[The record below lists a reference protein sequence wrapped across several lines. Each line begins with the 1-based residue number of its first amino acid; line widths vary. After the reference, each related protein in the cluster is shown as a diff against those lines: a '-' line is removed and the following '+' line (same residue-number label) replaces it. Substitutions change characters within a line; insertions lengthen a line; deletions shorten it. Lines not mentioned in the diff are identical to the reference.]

1 MSNYD
6 FIQTGDDSTDDDND
20 DQFNEVGSMWTLG
33 DHTTAD
39 ESDRSALSQAIN
51 DTLEGLDSDV
61 DDNMAAVLQD
71 ASSMVEDTNVSRFE
85 CPVEA
90 CGLGHSHS
98 DHKHDIR
105 SGFGVTDTF
114 AEQMEGCPYCHCGVN
129 ELSML
134 MQFYPYIT
142 ETVFSGRSFSG
153 VTEVEPSALEDIY
166 RRYTQEAQSF
176 DVATANVA
184 MQRGLSPSEVVP
196 VGVRDNVEA
205 FFELRQRI
213 DNAADS
219 APIATE
225 MRNLIS
231 ERREELLEATA

>member
-6 FIQTGDDSTDDDND
+6 FIQTGDDSTDNEE
-20 DQFNEVGSMWTLG
+20 QFNEVGSMWTLG

-39 ESDRSALSQAIN
+39 ESDRSALSQAID
-51 DTLEGLDSDV
+51 DTLEGLDSEV
-61 DDNMAAVLQD
+61 DDDMAEVLQD
-71 ASSMVEDTNVSRFE
+71 ASAMVENTRVSRFE

-105 SGFGVTDTF
+105 TSFGVTDSF

-134 MQFYPYIT
+134 MQFYPFIN
-142 ETVFSGRSFSG
+142 EQVFSGRDFSG
-153 VTEVEPSALEDIY
+153 VTAVEPSALEDMY
-166 RRYTQEAQSF
+166 RRYTQEGESVDMAASS
-176 DVATANVA
+176 VAK
-184 MQRGLSPSEVVP
+184 QRGLSPSHVAPLGHRDVV
-196 VGVRDNVEA
+196 ES
-205 FFELRQRI
+205 FFKLRARI
-213 DNAADS
+213 DDAADS
-219 APIATE
+219 APIGSE
-225 MRNLIS
+225 MRGLIS

>member
-6 FIQTGDDSTDDDND
+6 FIQTGDDSTDNEE
-20 DQFNEVGSMWTLG
+20 QFNEVGSMWTLG

-51 DTLEGLDSDV
+51 DTLRGLDDDV
-61 DDNMAAVLQD
+61 DEDMAAVLQD
-71 ASSMVEDTNVSRFE
+71 ASAMVEDTRVTRFE

-105 SGFGVTDTF
+105 SGFGVTDSF

-134 MQFYPYIT
+134 MQFYPFIN
-142 ETVFSGRSFSG
+142 ERVFSNRDFGG
-153 VTEVEPSALEDIY
+153 VTAVEPSALEDMY
-166 RRYTQEAQSF
+166 RRYTQETETF
-176 DVATANVA
+176 DVTVSRVA
-184 MQRGLSPSEVVP
+184 KERGLSSSQVLPLDHRDD
-196 VGVRDNVEA
+196 VRR
-205 FFELRQRI
+205 FFELRRRI

-219 APIATE
+219 APIGSE

>member
-6 FIQTGDDSTDDDND
+6 FIQTGDDSTDNEPR
-20 DQFNEVGSMWTLG
+20 FNKVGSMWTLG

-51 DTLEGLDSDV
+51 DTLEDIDSEV
-61 DDNMAAVLQD
+61 DDDMAAALQD
-71 ASSMVEDTNVSRFE
+71 ASAMVEDTNVSRFE

-105 SGFGVTDTF
+105 SGFDVTDAF

-176 DVATANVA
+176 STATANVA
-184 MQRGLSPSEVVP
+184 KERGLSPSGLVP
-196 VGVRDNVEA
+196 VGVRSNVES

-219 APIATE
+219 APIGSE

>member
-6 FIQTGDDSTDDDND
+6 FIQTGDDSTDNEE
-20 DQFNEVGSMWTLG
+20 QFNEVGSMWTLG

-51 DTLEGLDSDV
+51 DTLRGLDDDV
-61 DDNMAAVLQD
+61 DEDMAAVLQD
-71 ASSMVEDTNVSRFE
+71 ASAMVEDTRVTRFE

-105 SGFGVTDTF
+105 SGFGVTDSF

-134 MQFYPYIT
+134 MQFYPYINAD
-142 ETVFSGRSFSG
+142 VFRNRDFGG
-153 VTEVEPSALEDIY
+153 VAEVEPSALEDIY
-166 RRYTQEAQSF
+166 RRYTQEAESF
-176 DVATANVA
+176 NVALANVTK
-184 MQRGLSPSEVVP
+184 QRGVSPSHVVP
-196 VGVRDNVEA
+196 IGVRDNLEA

-219 APIATE
+219 APIGSE
-225 MRNLIS
+225 MRSLVS

>member
-1 MSNYD
+1 MNYD
-6 FIQTGDDSTDDDND
+6 FIQTGDDSTDNEQ
-20 DQFNEVGSMWTLG
+20 QFNEVGSMWTLG

-51 DTLEGLDSDV
+51 DTLRQLDDDV
-61 DDNMAAVLQD
+61 DDEMAAVLQD
-71 ASSMVEDTNVSRFE
+71 ASEMVQDTHVSRFE

-105 SGFGVTDTF
+105 SGFGVTDAF

-134 MQFYPYIT
+134 MEFYPYIN
-142 ETVFSGRSFSG
+142 ERVFTDYDYSG
-153 VTEVEPSALEDIY
+153 VTAVEPSALEDIY
-166 RRYTQEAQSF
+166 RRYTQDSEGF
-176 DVATANVA
+176 RVAVA
-184 MQRGLSPSEVVP
+184 KVAEERGLSSSLVVP
-196 VGVRDNVEA
+196 AEYRDSIEE
-205 FFELRQRI
+205 FFDLRQRI

-231 ERREELLEATA
+231 ERRAELIEATS